1 MNKRSAGIS
10 ETGTSDLQDVIRTAR
25 YNLIK
30 EELFPAAIALGL
42 IFTLLAG
49 FYLNWVVSKFC
60 TIGSLVAGGTALV
73 FFLAAPVLR
82 RQQFDRRWSHV
93 IGLSMAVLALGNA
106 LTYLIISGEAWTTTG
121 IMLVVIGCGFLFLS
135 TINLT
140 IIIILSVIS
149 WLYVAWF
156 NLGQHVW
163 AYFGFTFI
171 LSIIVS
177 YVVHLARLKMV
188 EHGEVLRLKAEAE
201 AQKAEQTL
209 EALHDQES
217 LYRDLFENANDMIQS
232 IDTNGHYI
240 YVNRSWHETLGYT
253 EEDLKTITY
262 KDIIDPREHAKC
274 DAIIDQVMHQES
286 VSSIETV
293 FLTKDRQPIY
303 VEGNISAQFKD
314 GQFNATRG
322 IFRNITMRKQV
333 EESLFQERILLRTV
347 IDNLPDA
354 IYAKDLKARKI
365 LINKADLANTAKSE
379 EEVLGKTDLEV
390 YPQEVAER
398 FIADDL
404 AVIQSGQPVVNREEM
419 LINQAGEKKWILTS
433 KVPLRDTLNNIVGL
447 VGIGRDITEQKA
459 ANKRMLEMH
468 ELLRD
473 LNDKLAMAYEESRR
487 QRDELMAYLRGEQS
501 ALLLDSIGKI
511 IGITEKTISLTGY
524 SRLELI
530 GKNIKDIVE
539 SELSLKLDNLL
550 KVVNI
555 SGFKNIDLQ
564 IYQAGGG
571 LKKIYLSLNRISL
584 DKEKL
589 LLAIITEK

>member
-1 MNKRSAGIS
+1 
-10 ETGTSDLQDVIRTAR
+10 
-25 YNLIK
+25 
-30 EELFPAAIALGL
+30 
-42 IFTLLAG
+42 
-49 FYLNWVVSKFC
+49 
-60 TIGSLVAGGTALV
+60 
-73 FFLAAPVLR
+73 
-82 RQQFDRRWSHV
+82 
-93 IGLSMAVLALGNA
+93 
-106 LTYLIISGEAWTTTG
+106 
-121 IMLVVIGCGFLFLS
+121 
-135 TINLT
+135 
-140 IIIILSVIS
+140 
-149 WLYVAWF
+149 
-156 NLGQHVW
+156 
-163 AYFGFTFI
+163 
-171 LSIIVS
+171 
-177 YVVHLARLKMV
+177 MV

-511 IGITEKTISLTGY
+511 IGITEKAISLTGY

-539 SELSLKLDNLL
+539 SEMSLKLDNLL